1 MRSLSVNPLKR
12 LLGYIL
18 RFFYHKQI
26 HAFKVQLNGHTYFVC
41 ARCSGFY
48 LGIIIGFPIS
58 FAMLLFFPIFY
69 SLGPIGTTIIAI
81 GLALPAMLDWST
93 QRLALRESRN
103 ALRFGTGLP
112 AGFSLV
118 WYLMSPN
125 GFILKIPV
133 FIGVLLFLVVFG
145 KIDRRAPVESEL
157 EEDYETELEES

>member
-1 MRSLSVNPLKR
+1 MSVNPLKR

-18 RFFYHKQI
+18 SFFYHKQI
-26 HAFKVQLNGHTYFVC
+26 HAFKIQLDNRTYYVC

-69 SLGPIGTTIIAI
+69 SLGPIGTTIIAV
-81 GLALPAMLDWST
+81 GLALPAMVDWST

-112 AGFSLV
+112 AGYSLI
-118 WYLMSPN
+118 WYLVSPN

-133 FIGVLLFLVVFG
+133 FIGVLIFLIVFG
-145 KIDRRAPVESEL
+145 KIDRRTLHESEL
-157 EEDYETELEES
+157 EEDYETEVERS

>member
-1 MRSLSVNPLKR
+1 MSVNPLKR

-18 RFFYHKQI
+18 TFFYHKQI
-26 HAFKVQLNGHTYFVC
+26 HAFKVQLNGRIYYVC

-58 FAMLLFFPIFY
+58 FVMFFFFPFFY

-118 WYLMSPN
+118 WYLVSPN

-145 KIDRRAPVESEL
+145 RIDRRTPSESEL

>member
-1 MRSLSVNPLKR
+1 MSVNPLKR

-18 RFFYHKQI
+18 SFFYHKQI
-26 HAFKVQLNGHTYFVC
+26 HAFKVQLDGRTYYVC

-48 LGIIIGFPIS
+48 LGIILGFPIS

-69 SLGPIGTTIIAI
+69 SLGPIGTTIIAV

-112 AGFSLV
+112 AGFSLI
-118 WYLMSPN
+118 WYLVSPN

-133 FIGVLLFLVVFG
+133 FIGVLIFLIVFG
-145 KIDRRAPVESEL
+145 KIDRRTLPKSEL
-157 EEDYETELEES
+157 EEDYETELERS

>member
-1 MRSLSVNPLKR
+1 MSVNPLKR

-18 RFFYHKQI
+18 SFFYHKQI
-26 HAFKVQLNGHTYFVC
+26 HAFQVQLNGRTYFVC

-48 LGIIIGFPIS
+48 LGIILGFPIS
-58 FAMLLFFPIFY
+58 FIMLLYFPFFY
-69 SLGPIGTTIIAI
+69 SLGPIGTTIIAV

-112 AGFSLV
+112 AGFTLV
-118 WYLMSPN
+118 WYLVSPN

-145 KIDRRAPVESEL
+145 KIDRRTPPESEL
-157 EEDYETELEES
+157 EEDYDTELEES

>member
-1 MRSLSVNPLKR
+1 MSVNPLKR

-18 RFFYHKQI
+18 SFCEHKLI
-26 HAFKVQLNGHTYFVC
+26 HAFKIQLNGRTYYVC

-48 LGIIIGFPIS
+48 LGILFGFLIS
-58 FAMLLFFPIFY
+58 FLMLLFFPICY

-112 AGFSLV
+112 AGFTLS
-118 WYLMSPN
+118 WYLLAPIDFS
-125 GFILKIPV
+125 IKIPV
-133 FIGVLLFLVVFG
+133 FIGVLIFLVVFG
-145 KIDRRAPVESEL
+145 YIDRRTPSESESL
-157 EEDYETELEES
+157 ENQETQEEES